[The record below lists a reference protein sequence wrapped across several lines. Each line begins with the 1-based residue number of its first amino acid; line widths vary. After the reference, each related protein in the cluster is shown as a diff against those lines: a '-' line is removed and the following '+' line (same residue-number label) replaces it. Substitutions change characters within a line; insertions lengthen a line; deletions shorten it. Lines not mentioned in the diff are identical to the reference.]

1 MRETNNK
8 GLQGLLQAIRC
19 MQLMKM
25 SVEVIITETNNK
37 CLQGLFDLWT
47 VAHLAQA
54 DLEEWIL

>member
-1 MRETNNK
+1 
-8 GLQGLLQAIRC
+8 
-19 MQLMKM
+19 MKM